1 MYLYLCLY
9 LPLSSIFMSYLVYR
23 MIRTRDSRSYEL
35 EQLTFNDA
43 MESFLYILSSV
54 ATHKYIYI
62 SLRIFGLVSIFSF
75 TSFFYESASTIV
87 GGTPSVRHPT
97 LALDWGDP
105 RLLLAPQYYCAQGRL
120 AADRDRLG
128 HRHRSHGFW
137 DIFINKPR
145 AASRTL
151 SARDTLTLFL

>member
-1 MYLYLCLY
+1 
-9 LPLSSIFMSYLVYR
+9 MSYVYR

-43 MESFLYILSSV
+43 MESFLYILSSA
-54 ATHKYIYI
+54 ATHKYK
-62 SLRIFGLVSIFSF
+62 SGFH
-75 TSFFYESASTIV
+75 FFHSPPSSASPLRPLL
-87 GGTPSVRHPT
+87 GERPPCDTPPSPWPR
-97 LALDWGDP
+97 GDP

-145 AASRTL
+145 ASSRTL